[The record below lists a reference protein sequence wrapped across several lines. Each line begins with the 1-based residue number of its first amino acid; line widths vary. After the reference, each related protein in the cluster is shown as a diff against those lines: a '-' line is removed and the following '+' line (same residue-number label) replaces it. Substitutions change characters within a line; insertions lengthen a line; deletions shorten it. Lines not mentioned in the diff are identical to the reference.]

1 MVVLT
6 VHDINEGRL
15 GSVTAIT
22 PKYLSRADLTAM
34 QETIPVST
42 YKATGATVTPVESL
56 ILLTMMTITIQGAPA
71 AQGGIR
77 LVMGTLRED
86 EEDGIAYYPTAPS
99 DDENGWYDEE
109 DFYSSSSGGD
119 DGLDFENSDTRAY
132 GSESEGHGV

>member
-1 MVVLT
+1 
-6 VHDINEGRL
+6 
-15 GSVTAIT
+15 
-22 PKYLSRADLTAM
+22 M